1 MALLSMKIFVN
12 IIAKKSLII
21 IFDYLSKAAA
31 FDLTKYLNELLI
43 NTYS

>member
-12 IIAKKSLII
+12 IIAKTSLII
-21 IFDYLSKAAA
+21 IFDYLNEAAA

-43 NTYS
+43 NTHS